1 MSASQIFWFAVAL
14 VSAASAA
21 AAQTPSVPSA
31 SGLEPGAMQP
41 VMDQG
46 IYAHAIFNQLEGRW
60 NGSNTE
66 FRWDGQG
73 WVGTDYDKLW
83 VKSEGTVSQGAV
95 DDGQDQ
101 FLYSRAITTY
111 FDLQGGLRS
120 DIDSRPTRNWAA
132 FGVQGLAPYFFD
144 LEVTGFVSGEGHL
157 AAKLEASYDV
167 LLTQRLILQPQ
178 IELNL
183 YSKAD
188 PARLVG
194 AGFSDIDTGL
204 RLRYEIDRKFAPY
217 IGAVYQGKFGQT
229 ANFARQAGESTGDFR
244 FVSASEPGFEGTQCA
259 LPSLPFSLPSSLW
272 CSAPA
277 L

>member
-1 MSASQIFWFAVAL
+1 MSTSRIFWLAAAL
-14 VSAASAA
+14 VSAATAA
-21 AAQTPSVPSA
+21 GAQTPVSKVEPSL
-31 SGLEPGAMQP
+31 GLEPGAMLP

-66 FRWDGQG
+66 FRWEGQG

-83 VKSEGTVSQGAV
+83 IKSEGTLSNGTV
-95 DDGQDQ
+95 DDGQQQ
-101 FLYSRAITTY
+101 FLYDRAITTY

-132 FGVQGLAPYFFD
+132 FGIQGLAPYFFD

-178 IELNL
+178 VELNL

-188 PARLVG
+188 PVRLVG

-204 RLRYEIDRKFAPY
+204 RLRYEFSRKFAPY
-217 IGAVYQGKFGQT
+217 IGVVYQGKFGQT
-229 ANFARQAGESTGDFR
+229 ANLARQASESTGDFR
-244 FVSASEPGFEGTQCA
+244 FVFGVRTWF
-259 LPSLPFSLPSSLW
+259 
-272 CSAPA
+272 
-277 L
+277 

>member
-1 MSASQIFWFAVAL
+1 MTAFRITCLAAAALAVITA
-14 VSAASAA
+14 AA
-21 AAQTPSVPSA
+21 AAQTPAATIPTT
-31 SGLEPGAMQP
+31 PGADLGAMPP

-66 FRWDGQG
+66 FRWEGQG
-73 WVGTDYDKLW
+73 WAGTDYDKLW
-83 VKSEGTVSQGAV
+83 IKSEGTVSQGVV
-95 DDGQDQ
+95 DDSQDQ

-120 DIDSRPTRNWAA
+120 DLDSRPTRNWAA
-132 FGVQGLAPYFFD
+132 FGIQGLAPYFFD
-144 LEVTGFVSGEGHL
+144 LELTGFVSGEGHL
-157 AAKLEASYDV
+157 AAKLEASYDL

-178 IELNL
+178 IELNI

-204 RLRYEIDRKFAPY
+204 RLRYEFSRKFAPY
-217 IGAVYQGKFGQT
+217 LGVVYQGKFGQT
-229 ANFARQAGESTGDFR
+229 AIFSQKAGESTGDFR
-244 FVSASEPGFEGTQCA
+244 FVFGVRTWF
-259 LPSLPFSLPSSLW
+259 
-272 CSAPA
+272 
-277 L
+277 

>member
-1 MSASQIFWFAVAL
+1 MSTLRKILSAWGAVLGLAP
-14 VSAASAA
+14 AA
-21 AAQTPSVPSA
+21 AAQTPATPAQPTVPVQ
-31 SGLEPGAMQP
+31 GEFGHP

-46 IYAHAIFNQLEGRW
+46 IFAHAIINQNESRW
-60 NGSNTE
+60 NGTDPE
-66 FRWDGQG
+66 YRWEGQG

-83 VKSEGTVSQGAV
+83 IKSEGTVQSNGTV
-95 DDGQDQ
+95 DDGQQQ

-132 FGVQGLAPYFFD
+132 LGIQGLAPYFFD
-144 LEVTGFVSGEGHL
+144 LEVTGFASGEGHL
-157 AAKLEASYDV
+157 AAKLEASYDL

-178 IELNL
+178 IELDL

-204 RLRYEIDRKFAPY
+204 RLRYEFSRNFAPY
-217 IGAVYQGKFGQT
+217 IGVVYEGQFGQT
-229 ANFARQAGESTGDFR
+229 ASFAKRAGESTGDLR
-244 FVSASEPGFEGTQCA
+244 FVFGVRI
-259 LPSLPFSLPSSLW
+259 LL
-272 CSAPA
+272 
-277 L
+277 

>member
-1 MSASQIFWFAVAL
+1 MTASRIFRFAAAL
-14 VSAASAA
+14 VFAATAA
-21 AAQTPSVPSA
+21 AAQTPASKTEPSL
-31 SGLEPGAMQP
+31 GLEPGAMQP

-46 IYAHAIFNQLEGRW
+46 IYAHAIFDQLEGRW

-66 FRWDGQG
+66 FRWEGQG
-73 WVGTDYDKLW
+73 WAGTDYDKLW
-83 VKSEGTVSQGAV
+83 IKSEGTLSKGAV

-132 FGVQGLAPYFFD
+132 FGIQGLAPYFFD

-167 LLTQRLILQPQ
+167 LMTQRLILQPQ
-178 IELNL
+178 IELNV

-204 RLRYEIDRKFAPY
+204 RLRYEISRKFAPY
-217 IGAVYQGKFGQT
+217 IGFAYTQSFGET
-229 ANFARQAGESTGDFR
+229 ATFTRNNGGTVHNPR
-244 FVSASEPGFEGTQCA
+244 FVFGARI
-259 LPSLPFSLPSSLW
+259 W
-272 CSAPA
+272 Y
-277 L
+277 